1 MSSPAFTIQDDF
13 PPVDYDQWRQLAEAS
28 LNGAPFEK
36 KLVSRTYEGIEL
48 QPLYTRANL
57 TGGPDGSGLPGQ
69 RPFVR
74 GANAAGNTA
83 AGWDLRQEYATP
95 QPAKVASAALADLE
109 GGVRSLQL
117 VLDAA
122 AKRGLDPDHAA
133 DIAGTGGVMA
143 YSVDDLDVALEGV
156 DLELAGVGL
165 DPGAAFLPAAVQ
177 LAALWQ
183 RRGTPAGQVQ
193 GTFGAD
199 PLGTLAREGSLP
211 TPVGDALAQMADLA
225 AWTSANYPRVKSVVV
240 DTSIYHHAG
249 ADAAINN
256 AFAMSTAVAY
266 LRAMTDAGMSVDDAA
281 GQILFKVRVGTH
293 HFMSI
298 VKLRAGR
305 RLWSRVVEACG
316 GSPEAGGMHVHAQLS
331 DRVLTRR
338 DPYVNLLRNTV
349 GVFAAAVAG
358 AEVITSV
365 PFDAALGEPNDFS
378 RRVARNTALI
388 LEAESHLHR
397 VVDPAGGSWFL
408 ENVTDDLAHKSWA
421 VFQEVERN
429 GGMLACFESG
439 WAAERIAESF
449 APRAKDIAKR
459 KEGITGVS
467 EFPNLEEEKLD
478 RPAPNPTALR
488 EEASSRVASS
498 RDDSLAVDLSGE
510 NKTAAAIEAAGRGA
524 TIGQLAAA
532 LGFHNTATTVG
543 PIQEIS
549 LAGPFEA
556 LRDATDQRQEAT
568 GKRPAVFLAN
578 LGSVAHHT
586 ARATYSKNF
595 FEAGGFEVVANDGF
609 DDADQAAAAFAGS
622 GASIAVICSS
632 DKLYPE
638 AVPAAAAKLKQAGAR
653 TVILAGR
660 PGDHEDAWRAA
671 GVDRFIYMSCNV
683 LGTLEDLLQEEGVL
697 AS

>member
-13 PPVDYDQWRQLAEAS
+13 PPVEYDQWRQVAEAS
-28 LNGAPFEK
+28 LNGASFEK

-48 QPLYTRANL
+48 QPLYTRADL
-57 TGGPDGSGLPGQ
+57 PGGPDASGLPGQ

-74 GANAAGNTA
+74 GATAAGNTA
-83 AGWDLRQEYATP
+83 GGWDLRQEYATP
-95 QPAKVASAALADLE
+95 RPAEACRAAIADLE

-122 AKRGLDPDHAA
+122 AKSGLDPDQGEA
-133 DIAGTGGVMA
+133 AGTGGLMA
-143 YSVDDLDVALEGV
+143 YTVDDLDIALEGV
-156 DLELAGVGL
+156 DLALAGVGL
-165 DPGAAFLPAAVQ
+165 DPGAAFLPAAAQ

-183 RRGTPAGQVQ
+183 RRGTPADEAQ
-193 GTFGAD
+193 GAFGAD

-211 TPVGDALAQMADLA
+211 LPVGDALAQMADLA
-225 AWTSANYPRVKSVVV
+225 AWTSANYPKVKSVVV

-281 GQILFKVRVGTH
+281 NQILFKVRVGTH

-305 RLWSRVVEACG
+305 KLWSRVVEACG
-316 GSPEAGGMHVHAQLS
+316 GSPEAGGMHLHAQLS

-349 GVFAAAVAG
+349 GVFAAAIAG

-397 VVDPAGGSWFL
+397 VIDPAGGSWFL

-421 VFQEVERN
+421 VFQEVESN
-429 GGMLACFESG
+429 GGMLAVLESG
-439 WAAERIAESF
+439 WAAERIAQSF

-467 EFPNLEEEKLD
+467 EFPNLAEEKLD
-478 RPAPNPTALR
+478 RPAPDPAALQQ
-488 EEASSRVASS
+488 EAAKRVASA
-498 RDDSLAVDLSGE
+498 RDDSLAVDLSGGSM
-510 NKTAAAIEAAGRGA
+510 TAASVDAAGRGA
-524 TIGQLAAA
+524 TTGQLAAA
-532 LGFHNTATTVG
+532 LGFHSSSTTIE
-543 PIQEIS
+543 PIQELS

-556 LRDATDQRQEAT
+556 LRDATDQRQESS

-595 FEAGGFEVVANDGF
+595 FEAGGFEVVTNDGF
-609 DDADQAAAAFAGS
+609 AEADQAAEAFKQS

-632 DKLYPE
+632 DKLYTE
-638 AVPAAAAKLKQAGAR
+638 FVPAAAPKLKEAGAR

-660 PGDHEDAWRAA
+660 PGDNEEAWRAA
-671 GVDRFIYMSCNV
+671 GVDRFIYMSCDV
-683 LGTLEDLLQEEGVL
+683 LGTLQGLLEEEGVL